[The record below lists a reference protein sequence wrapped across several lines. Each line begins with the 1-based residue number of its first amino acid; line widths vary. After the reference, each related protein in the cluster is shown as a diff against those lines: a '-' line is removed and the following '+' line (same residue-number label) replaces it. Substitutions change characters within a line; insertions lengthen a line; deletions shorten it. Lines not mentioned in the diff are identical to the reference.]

1 MQAIGHSPKPSDHDR
16 SPSPAI
22 IFDLDGTLVDS
33 GADIAAAANQA
44 RLAAGQPPLPASV
57 AIGYVGDGVQRL
69 LERVL
74 SHDLATGQAGSQ
86 VTAEQLEAGLG
97 RFAAYYAEHLLDR
110 TRLYPGIAHLLT
122 RLVDRRLF
130 LATNKPRRFTLAIL
144 AGLGLAELFER
155 VVAGDDVVLR
165 KPDPA
170 HLKACLAG
178 TGLQPEQVVVVG
190 DSPNDVLAARALG
203 SRAVAVTWGLV
214 PRQILAAAGPDAL
227 VDRAGDLACELGV
240 PLADGP

>member
-1 MQAIGHSPKPSDHDR
+1 MQAIGHSSKPSDRDR
-16 SPSPAI
+16 SPCPAI

-44 RLAAGQPPLPASV
+44 RLAAGQPPLPAAV

-74 SHDLATGQAGSQ
+74 SHDLATGQAGGQ
-86 VTAEQLEAGLG
+86 VTAEQLEAGL
-97 RFAAYYAEHLLDR
+97 RHFAAHYMEHLLDR
-110 TRLYPGIAHLLT
+110 TRLYPGIADLLRT
-122 RLVDRRLF
+122 LVDHRLF

-144 AGLGLAELFER
+144 AGLNLAELFER
-155 VVAGDDVVLR
+155 VVAGDDVARR

-178 TGLQPEQVVVVG
+178 TGLRPEEVVVVG
-190 DSPNDVLAARALG
+190 DSPNDVWAARALG

-214 PRQILAAAGPDAL
+214 PRSILADAMPDAL
-227 VDRAGDLACELGV
+227 VDRAGDLARELGV
-240 PLADGP
+240 PFADGP